1 MMENKEIAPQG
12 VEEVRISQSDIKY
25 FIDSLDDR
33 IFILNIRA
41 EKIVQINDSKYTIT
55 ATGRIEINAGSEKI
69 ETVKVDGEE
78 VSNIEEAKE
87 KILNKIAGKLALQE
101 EILLQFYSIVKKLA
115 SLMNAI
121 IIRVEEDE

>member
-55 ATGRIEINAGSEKI
+55 STGVLQ
-69 ETVKVDGEE
+69 T
-78 VSNIEEAKE
+78 
-87 KILNKIAGKLALQE
+87 ILDK
-101 EILLQFYSIVKKLA
+101 
-115 SLMNAI
+115 
-121 IIRVEEDE
+121 